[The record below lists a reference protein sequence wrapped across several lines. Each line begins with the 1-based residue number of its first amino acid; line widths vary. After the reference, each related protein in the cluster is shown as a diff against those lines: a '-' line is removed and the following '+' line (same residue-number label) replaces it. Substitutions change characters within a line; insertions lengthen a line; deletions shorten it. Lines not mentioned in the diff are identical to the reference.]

1 MKLLRITGV
10 GALLVLAL
18 ATLWAFF
25 FPKAF
30 LLGNRNATLIF
41 AIAGPDG
48 RPAPY
53 ALGPGNPQWTPLARI
68 ARPLRVAVVASEDD
82 RFFEH
87 HGVDLVEV
95 RHSFE
100 RNLERGAYARG
111 GSTITMQ
118 LARTLFLHREKTLR
132 RKLAETLLA
141 LQLEALL
148 DKNRILE
155 LYLNA
160 VDWGPGGRGIGRA
173 AGAYYGRRPAA
184 LGWGESAYLA
194 VMLPNPRRYHPA
206 VSPAALRERQHRLV
220 MRLLRERKL
229 PAGAAAQALHAQ
241 PPRAAR

>member
-1 MKLLRITGV
+1 MRLLRIIVTG
-10 GALLVLAL
+10 AILVLAL
-18 ATLWAFF
+18 AVLWSFF

-30 LLGNRNATLIF
+30 LLGNRSATLTF
-41 AIAGPDG
+41 QIAGPG
-48 RPAPY
+48 GQPAPF
-53 ALGPGNPQWTPLARI
+53 AMGPRNLGWTPLARI

-87 HGVDLVEV
+87 HGVDLVEL
-95 RHSFE
+95 RRSFE
-100 RNLERGAYARG
+100 RNLEKGAYVRG

-132 RKLAETLLA
+132 RKIAETLLA
-141 LQLEALL
+141 LQLELLL
-148 DKNRILE
+148 DKDRILE

-173 AGAYYGRRPAA
+173 ARAYYGRRPAA

-194 VMLPNPRRYHPA
+194 AMLPNPRRYHPD
-206 VSPAALRERQHRLV
+206 VSPAGLRERQRRLV

-229 PAGAAAQALHAQ
+229 PHGAASQALHA
-241 PPRAAR
+241 PAPRASR